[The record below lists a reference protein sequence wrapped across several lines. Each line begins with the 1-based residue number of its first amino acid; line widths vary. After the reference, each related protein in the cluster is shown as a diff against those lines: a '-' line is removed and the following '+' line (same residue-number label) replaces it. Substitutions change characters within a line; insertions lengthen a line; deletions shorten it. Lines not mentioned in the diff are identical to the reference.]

1 MGIPGHFFMGCGV
14 RLFSSGKVVIGVGG
28 FERICWAPG
37 VKGFRHHVTNVT
49 TVRLLFPHN
58 NTDKLCARIIP
69 LKNRNGVVYMTEK
82 VFRVTGMTCAGC
94 AAFVEKT
101 CRSTEGVVTCDV
113 NLPMERM
120 RVAFDESVVGP
131 DVIKRAV
138 ENIGYGLIDEEASS
152 ASAVLGGHRADARKV
167 MIRLIVAA
175 AFALPIFY
183 LAMSH
188 MIPGVGL
195 PVPDFL
201 SMHMHPLPFALVQ
214 MFLTIPVLIAGYQF
228 YTKGFRLLLKGAP
241 NMDSLIAV
249 GTSAAFLYGVYAVIM
264 IARGQVDMVEHLY
277 FESAAVVVTMVMLG
291 KFLEARS
298 KGKTT
303 EAIQKLFDLTPKTA
317 TVLVK
322 GEEFTVF
329 AENLKVGDQVVV
341 KPGGSFP
348 ADGRVVAGGSS
359 VDEAMITGES
369 IPVYKDVGS
378 EVIGGSI
385 NLDGRVVTEVT
396 RVGEDTTISQ
406 IIRLVTD
413 AQDKKAPI
421 SKMADKVSLY
431 FVPAVIVIAILSA
444 AAWAIAGKDFPFVL
458 NVFVGVLVIS
468 CPCALGL
475 ATPTAV
481 MVASGKGAELGL
493 LFKGG
498 EALESIGR
506 VSTVVFDKTGTVT
519 EGRPALIHFEV
530 VGEALEKDRVLAFI
544 ASAEK
549 GSEHPVSGAVIAAA
563 VRQSLTLFEPGEF
576 EAVPGRGIKAT
587 VEGHKVVV
595 GNAAWLIENDIDT
608 KAAEELTIRF
618 SEEGK
623 TVLLGAVDGTLAAI
637 IAVADPVKEGSAE
650 ALADLDQLGI
660 RTVLLTGDTQ
670 RTARAIANLIHP
682 DEVLAEVL
690 PQDKAEKIRV
700 LREAGGKVAMVG
712 DGINDAPALALAD
725 VGIAIGTGTDIA
737 VESADVVLMKGDPR
751 KVVTAVRLGRATL
764 RNIRQNLFWAF
775 IFNTIGIPVA
785 AGVLFLFG
793 GPLLNPMFAGA
804 AMAMSSVLVVSNAL
818 RLKRF
823 K

>member
-1 MGIPGHFFMGCGV
+1 
-14 RLFSSGKVVIGVGG
+14 
-28 FERICWAPG
+28 
-37 VKGFRHHVTNVT
+37 
-49 TVRLLFPHN
+49 
-58 NTDKLCARIIP
+58 
-69 LKNRNGVVYMTEK
+69 MTEK
-82 VFRVTGMTCAGC
+82 IFKVTGMTCAGC

-120 RVAFDESVVGP
+120 RVAYDENVIRP
-131 DVIKRAV
+131 DAIRRAV
-138 ENIGYGLIDEEASS
+138 ENIGYGLIDEEVPGA
-152 ASAVLGGHRADARKV
+152 AEVTDGHRADTRKV

-175 AFALPIFY
+175 TFSVPIFY

-188 MIPGVGL
+188 MIPGGIL
-195 PVPDFL
+195 PVPRFMD
-201 SMHMHPLPFALVQ
+201 MHEHPLVFALVQ
-214 MFLTIPVLIAGYQF
+214 MILTIPVLVAGYTF
-228 YTKGFRLLLKGAP
+228 YTKGFRLLAKRAP

-249 GTSAAFLYGVYAVIM
+249 GTSAAFLYGVYAVIR
-264 IARGQVDMVEHLY
+264 IAGGQTDMVEHLY
-277 FESAAVVVTMVMLG
+277 FESAAVVVTLVMLG

-298 KGKTT
+298 KGRTT

-317 TVLVK
+317 TVLEK
-322 GEEFTVF
+322 GAEKTVF

-348 ADGRVVAGGSS
+348 ADGRVVSGGSS

-369 IPVYKDVGS
+369 TPVYKEVGS

-385 NLDGRVVTEVT
+385 NLDGRVVAEVT
-396 RVGEDTTISQ
+396 RVGGDTTISR

-421 SKMADKVSLY
+421 ARLADKVSLY
-431 FVPAVIVIAILSA
+431 FVPAVIAIAVLSA

-498 EALESIGR
+498 EALETIGR

-519 EGRPALIHFEV
+519 EGRPAMTDFELIAV
-530 VGEALEKDRVLAFI
+530 SLEKNDLSQTDAPAGGTPDPDRILALI

-563 VRQSLTLFEPGEF
+563 VRKGLTLFEPEEF
-576 EAVPGRGIKAT
+576 EAVPGRGIRAT
-587 VEGHKVVV
+587 VEGRKIVV
-595 GNAAWLIENDIDT
+595 GNAAWLSWNGVD
-608 KAAEELTIRF
+608 AEGADERSKRF

-623 TVLLGAVDGTLAAI
+623 TVLLGAVDGALAAI
-637 IAVADPVKEGSAE
+637 VAVADPVKEGSAE
-650 ALADLDQLGI
+650 TLRDLKKLGL
-660 RTVLLTGDTQ
+660 RSVLLTGDTV
-670 RTARAIANLIHP
+670 RTARAIADQIRP

-690 PQDKAEKIRV
+690 PQDKAEKIRI
-700 LREAGGKVAMVG
+700 LREAGRKVAMVG
-712 DGINDAPALALAD
+712 DGINDAPALALSD

-775 IFNTIGIPVA
+775 IFNTVGIPVA
-785 AGVLFLFG
+785 AGVLYLFG

-818 RLKRF
+818 RLRRF
-823 K
+823 R

>member
-1 MGIPGHFFMGCGV
+1 MDIWLRIFP
-14 RLFSSGKVVIGVGG
+14 LFDRDEVFS
-28 FERICWAPG
+28 
-37 VKGFRHHVTNVT
+37 
-49 TVRLLFPHN
+49 
-58 NTDKLCARIIP
+58 
-69 LKNRNGVVYMTEK
+69 MTEK
-82 VFRVTGMTCAGC
+82 VFKVTGMTCAGC

-101 CRSTEGVVTCDV
+101 CRSTGGVVTCDV

-120 RVAFDESVVGP
+120 RVAFDEKVVGP
-131 DVIKRAV
+131 DAIRRAV

-152 ASAVLGGHRADARKV
+152 AGEVLSGHRADARKV
-167 MIRLIVAA
+167 WIRLIVAA
-175 AFALPIFY
+175 AFSLPILY

-188 MIPGVGL
+188 MIPGAGL
-195 PVPDFL
+195 PVPEFL
-201 SMHMHPLPFALVQ
+201 NMHMHPLTFALVQ
-214 MFLTIPVLIAGYQF
+214 MFLTIPVIIAGYQF
-228 YTKGFRLLLKGAP
+228 YTKGFRLLLKRAP

-249 GTSAAFLYGVYAVIM
+249 GTSAAFLYGIYAVIR
-264 IARGQVDMVEHLY
+264 IEGGQTDMVEHLY

-369 IPVYKDVGS
+369 IPVNKEVGS

-385 NLDGRVVTEVT
+385 NLDGRVVAEVT

-413 AQDKKAPI
+413 AQDRKAPI
-421 SKMADKVSLY
+421 SKMADTVALY
-431 FVPAVIVIAILSA
+431 FVPAVIVIAILAA

-475 ATPTAV
+475 ATPTAI

-498 EALESIGR
+498 EALETIGR

-519 EGRPALIHFEV
+519 EGRPAMTDFEV
-530 VGEALEKDRVLAFI
+530 IGDFFEKLDHSETGESSGSLLDKDRILTLI

-549 GSEHPVSGAVIAAA
+549 GSEHPVSGAVISAA
-563 VRQSLTLFEPGEF
+563 VRKGVALLEPEGF
-576 EAVPGRGIKAT
+576 EAVPGRGIRAT
-587 VEGHKVVV
+587 VDGRKVVV
-595 GNAAWLIENDIDT
+595 GNAAWILWNGIEPED
-608 KAAEELTIRF
+608 AEEMSRRF

-623 TVLLGAVDGTLAAI
+623 TVLLGAVDGTLAAV

-650 ALADLDQLGI
+650 ALSDLVKLGI

-670 RTARAIANLIHP
+670 RTARAIADLIRP

-690 PQDKAEKIRV
+690 PQDKAEKIRL
-700 LREAGGKVAMVG
+700 LREAGVKVAMVG
-712 DGINDAPALALAD
+712 DGINDAPALAFAD

-751 KVVTAVRLGRATL
+751 KVVTAVRLGKATL

-775 IFNTIGIPVA
+775 IFNTTGIPIA